1 MMNMYMDN
9 LMNVLINSAM
19 EWLLYSMLQSS
30 SGSRTGVLSVPD
42 KCLHV
47 WREIFRKI
55 YYSDLQ
61 CHENTIGKGFG
72 EMQYVIHVQYVVDN
86 LTRILST
93 GRVLKVISVNSY
105 SVG

>member
-1 MMNMYMDN
+1 MIA
-9 LMNVLINSAM
+9 VLNASKLI
-19 EWLLYSMLQSS
+19 WLQNWSIICTWQ
-30 SGSRTGVLSVPD
+30 VF
-42 KCLHV
+42 HV
-47 WREIFRKI
+47 WREIFGKI